1 MHKGHRTLIKF
12 LLLVLHTLDFL
23 RKFALYTWHSLVGV
37 SATSTVFQGND
48 LKLSAKFEFRQG
60 MCIKVSEL

>member
-23 RKFALYTWHSLVGV
+23 RNFALYTWYSWVDV
-37 SATSTVFQGND
+37 SATSTVF
-48 LKLSAKFEFRQG
+48 
-60 MCIKVSEL
+60 KVMI